1 VIIFVL
7 IVGWGQKAERGEEA
21 EWDSSS
27 VGRALVS
34 HIRGQGFNSPLFHI
48 FTHRPRTNISS
59 ECMTGWEPGV
69 SWV

>member
-1 VIIFVL
+1 MNDKDSVL
-7 IVGWGQKAERGEEA
+7 LFGLLYLEELEFNGRKAKPECFYV

-48 FTHRPRTNISS
+48 FSHQHIPL
-59 ECMTGWEPGV
+59 
-69 SWV
+69 